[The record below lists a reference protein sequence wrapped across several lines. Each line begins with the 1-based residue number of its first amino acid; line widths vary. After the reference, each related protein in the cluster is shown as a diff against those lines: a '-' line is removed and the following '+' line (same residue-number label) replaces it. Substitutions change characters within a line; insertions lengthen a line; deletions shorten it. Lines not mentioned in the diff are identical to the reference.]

1 MEEEKFNIF
10 ENTPDLTGFFTQKK
24 SGVFSDKRRLSSISF
39 NQTRKQ
45 SKSLRSSF
53 PDDFMNDIIVIP
65 KLSTR
70 RLSE

>member
-1 MEEEKFNIF
+1 MEEEQLNIF
-10 ENTPDLTGFFTQKK
+10 DNTPDLTGFFTKK
-24 SGVFSDKRRLSSISF
+24 KTNISRKRRHSNSLSF

-45 SKSLRSSF
+45 SKSMRSSF

>member
-1 MEEEKFNIF
+1 MEGEQLNIF
-10 ENTPDLTGFFTQKK
+10 DNTPDSTGFFKK
-24 SGVFSDKRRLSSISF
+24 QITNMVRKRRHSNSLSY
-39 NQTRKQ
+39 NQTRTQ
-45 SKSLRSSF
+45 SKSMRSSF